1 MQPSAACVVSLAHRE
16 RLFVMRDSFFSEA
29 ENMNEVI
36 QLLLG
41 LLGGL
46 GGAIIGANVA
56 FRRMRSEKAF
66 ERRLMWCESGLKTLH
81 EAGAA
86 LVAAYEADPAAPQAE
101 RCWTE
106 AIRRYEELI
115 PVCGQKELYASSEGC
130 RALTQFMS
138 AFWSV
143 IDGHLRG
150 HSSDASAGACR
161 TCLDR
166 LQDAGL
172 ALSMEARKHLR
183 LDRLPSNQLDASNQ
197 FRGSFKGRLGDWHRL
212 DVAAVAKS
220 VIG

>member
-1 MQPSAACVVSLAHRE
+1 VSA
-16 RLFVMRDSFFSEA
+16 FSICAIRPLPGLEP
-29 ENMNEVI
+29 MNELV
-36 QLLLG
+36 QLIFG
-41 LLGGL
+41 LLGGAA
-46 GGAIIGANVA
+46 GAIVGANVA

-66 ERRLMWCESGLKTLH
+66 ERRLMWCENGLKTLH

-86 LVAAYEADPAAPQAE
+86 LVAAYEADAATPQAE

-150 HSSDASAGACR
+150 HSSDASINACKI
-161 TCLDR
+161 CLDR

-172 ALSMEARKHLR
+172 ALSVEARKHLS
-183 LDRLPSNQLDASNQ
+183 LDELPPNQLAASDK
-197 FRGSFKGRLGDWHRL
+197 FRGSFKGRLGESHRL
-212 DVAAVAKS
+212 DAATVEKS
-220 VIG
+220 PTV